1 MSLLFLRAQL
11 REGHRLVPEPH
22 ITQLFRADAK
32 CETGRVVLGG
42 WLLGRDGLPGV
53 ARWFCLVLSPS
64 DTPWLFKPDG
74 TSQWAST
81 SAELLATYL
90 ARMVFAPYISPA
102 GVVLPAIIT
111 AGTDNRSNPQA
122 TTKGSSMK
130 WPLMGIL
137 MQFSAYLYSAG
148 SRLKLQ
154 WRPREENVEADD
166 ITYMRFERFSLCNR
180 VDASLDALP
189 MGIFNEMQ
197 MAYRDFELARSSQRL
212 QNPVQAPVS
221 KKQKL
226 AENQVVALRFN
237 WAAPHAFGWD

>member
-1 MSLLFLRAQL
+1 MR
-11 REGHRLVPEPH
+11 
-22 ITQLFRADAK
+22 
-32 CETGRVVLGG
+32 G
-42 WLLGRDGLPGV
+42 WLLGKDGFPGV
-53 ARWFCLVLSPS
+53 ASWFCLVLSPS

-74 TSQWAST
+74 TSQWASA

-90 ARMVFAPYISPA
+90 ACVVFAPYISPA
-102 GVVLPAIIT
+102 GLVLPAIIT

-148 SRLKLQ
+148 SRLRLQ

-166 ITYMRFERFSLCNR
+166 ITNMRFERFSLCNR
-180 VDASLDALP
+180 VDASLDILP
-189 MGIFNEMQ
+189 MAIFNEMQ
-197 MAYRDFELARSSQRL
+197 SAYHDLELARSNQRL
-212 QNPVQAPVS
+212 QNPVHAPVS

-226 AENQVVALRFN
+226 AEKTK
-237 WAAPHAFGWD
+237 W